1 MPPCELHVEVIEL
14 YREKRHKNKSG
25 KASDRWV
32 KMISVFKN
40 MSNATHVLLASQR
53 GSQLQSTSAAGPK
66 LLLPH
71 GEFQDT
77 VVM

>member
-1 MPPCELHVEVIEL
+1 
-14 YREKRHKNKSG
+14 
-25 KASDRWV
+25 
-32 KMISVFKN
+32 MISLFKN
-40 MSNATHVLLASQR
+40 MSNATHVLLARQR
-53 GSQLQSTSAAGPK
+53 GSQLQFTSAAGPK